1 MSIYKSFLSGM
12 FLALLLVLS
21 GCQGNNSESTD
32 ANGSSSVAP
41 PIDINAT
48 TAAKYLSVVNG
59 NKITVTGS
67 GEERDVYIMAFNSSG
82 STNTAGNVTFQYPI
96 EFIQNGTDV
105 GTVSPGT
112 ATITDGIVHFVYKAP
127 ADLKARQDAGATGTQ
142 FVFYSTTSAAVNVTL
157 YVDYNASGSIISGE
171 STLENLVLSDSS
183 LEVSASSQIVNLSLF
198 AYNKNGTNNI
208 NTTLLVKYADDVRK
222 NGLDVGYL
230 PSEINVVNGRANFQ
244 YTGPVDLLST
254 ITKINATGSATPIT
268 LTLYDKV
275 NTGVSVDLNLSFTTT
290 PIDLSTYTL
299 SAVQKTLTIS
309 EGSQNKVVDLYLVD
323 NKSRPVAGEL
333 ILLDFFDAAKG
344 TVNSYSATTDT
355 NGHVAF
361 NYTAPESVTTGALV
375 TMTFRGANST
385 LNTATTVVTVDTTPA
400 IDPKYNNY
408 VLTVFPDNNLR
419 ITANSQA
426 QAIDVYL
433 EDNST
438 KKPVANEIVNLN
450 FFDGSKGTMNSFSAL
465 TDVNGHVTFNYTAPA
480 NITGLAD
487 QNLTFTLNADNSVT
501 DFTTVK
507 FDEVTGNPKY
517 VNYDIVT
524 VVANKTIRVGS
535 QEKVIDIYLKDGSG
549 KLASNERILLDFF
562 DGTNGTMDAFSAITD
577 VNGHAVFNYTSPIT
591 VREAD
596 KYNLRF
602 KLENSPNID
611 ENLTFTVGSNVGGA
625 DYSDYNLSVLAPKTK
640 IISSPN
646 QTVVIDL
653 YLEDMNKRPAANEL
667 ILLDFF
673 NGNKGTVSEHND
685 TLSGFSTYT
694 DANGHVSFNYI
705 APSDLTD
712 LNGTILT
719 FRMDSNTSIK
729 QTVTLNVIAV
739 NPLQAKIHVE
749 NSDITLTTNA
759 QAEVVRVLAFD
770 ENNQSLNSGTI
781 IVRYPAEIVDQNING
796 GRFLES
802 EVAIANGEAIFN
814 FIGPNPLKKIS
825 TPLVFT
831 FVYKQNETIQASLN
845 VTYSP
850 AIAKVIPLHD
860 VNITLNNQVVNIDV
874 LVLDGDNNPYPDG
887 SVKIIYPSDILKGR
901 DIGNFDNSTV
911 NLVNGKA
918 TFVYTAPTLLDAN
931 TSDIVFSF
939 YHDSQP
945 AFPEKLTISINP
957 DPNQVVLTTY
967 YIKSSLVDTDVS
979 VGLES
984 NKFISFRVE
993 DKNGIVV
1000 PDINMTSMTVTLL
1013 NTALGTLEDTASR
1026 TGSSLVFNATNNVTV
1041 NLKTNT
1047 ISGVIPVKVVVNFID
1062 VNNQLQTLTKIFNV
1076 LVFSGPPSAISF
1088 SYAGTISSDTNE
1100 TLYTELQNRGKFAEN
1115 WVVTVTDKYNNLI
1128 NTNPAVSMGM
1138 MAGYA
1143 QSSANDVNNTRG
1155 YLYYKPSDGNGT
1167 IDRNGTIDA
1176 PNFTTKPEIKSSSV
1190 FGKVDLTNDYLVT
1203 FGNGYTYN
1211 ASGKWDIGDIF
1222 SENNTSDS
1230 LRLVDQFEGNTT
1242 SNLGFAVG
1250 KNYRQD
1256 ICEEGVEWVGNVYS
1270 RDNNYTIGQTGSM
1283 KMTVEYDYY
1292 MVGKDVMLWANM
1304 IGNQNSIDKTV
1315 RIGEAQ
1321 KVTLRGL
1328 GLGDVDGKTSVVSVP
1343 RDTNETTHPDG
1354 FTIYIPVTE
1363 TPTYYKNARFTYNI
1377 QLSDNLSLI
1386 SKSDSNSNLGICSS
1400 YVNVKVRELEGKSG
1414 TITITNL
1421 VIANEF

>member
-1 MSIYKSFLSGM
+1 
-12 FLALLLVLS
+12 
-21 GCQGNNSESTD
+21 
-32 ANGSSSVAP
+32 
-41 PIDINAT
+41 
-48 TAAKYLSVVNG
+48 VV
-59 NKITVTGS
+59 
-67 GEERDVYIMAFNSSG
+67 D
-82 STNTAGNVTFQYPI
+82 
-96 EFIQNGTDV
+96 
-105 GTVSPGT
+105 GTV
-112 ATITDGIVHFVYKAP
+112 IVA
-127 ADLKARQDAGATGTQ
+127 
-142 FVFYSTTSAAVNVTL
+142 
-157 YVDYNASGSIISGE
+157 
-171 STLENLVLSDSS
+171 
-183 LEVSASSQIVNLSLF
+183 
-198 AYNKNGTNNI
+198 
-208 NTTLLVKYADDVRK
+208 
-222 NGLDVGYL
+222 
-230 PSEINVVNGRANFQ
+230 
-244 YTGPVDLLST
+244 
-254 ITKINATGSATPIT
+254 
-268 LTLYDKV
+268 
-275 NTGVSVDLNLSFTTT
+275 
-290 PIDLSTYTL
+290 
-299 SAVQKTLTIS
+299 
-309 EGSQNKVVDLYLVD
+309 
-323 NKSRPVAGEL
+323 
-333 ILLDFFDAAKG
+333 
-344 TVNSYSATTDT
+344 
-355 NGHVAF
+355 
-361 NYTAPESVTTGALV
+361 
-375 TMTFRGANST
+375 MTFRGANTT
-385 LNTATTVVTVDTTPA
+385 LGTATTVVTVDTTPA

-1047 ISGVIPVKVVVNFID
+1047 ISGVIPVKVVANFID

-1143 QSSANDVNNTRG
+1143 QSSSTVSNSNTPK
-1155 YLYYKPSDGNGT
+1155 YLYYKPSEGNGT
-1167 IDRNGTIDA
+1167 IDAINNNFRANSTIGA
-1176 PNFTTKPEIKSSSV
+1176 SSV
-1190 FGKVDLTNDYLVT
+1190 FSNVDQTNDYLVT

-1211 ASGKWDIGDIF
+1211 ASGKWDVHTNSSSVLD
-1222 SENNTSDS
+1222 
-1230 LRLVDQFEGNTT
+1230 LVDKFEGNTT

-1283 KMTVEYDYY
+1283 TMTVEYDYY

-1321 KVTLRGL
+1321 KVTLRGQ
-1328 GLGDVDGKTSVVSVP
+1328 GLTGEAYSFAKGFRGVVRLDVSISNTSEFYKNSNFGYAVEVSGDGNIWSIVKTSM
-1343 RDTNETTHPDG
+1343 DD
-1354 FTIYIPVTE
+1354 
-1363 TPTYYKNARFTYNI
+1363 NI
-1377 QLSDNLSLI
+1377 TSCVNSGVGYVDVNI
-1386 SKSDSNSNLGICSS
+1386 STAAATGEVKL
-1400 YVNVKVRELEGKSG
+1400 VNVLPSRE
-1414 TITITNL
+1414 
-1421 VIANEF
+1421 F